1 MPVEVKIERD
11 GRAILSTFLEPL
23 DMQEIVEANDKS
35 TREHLQFATKP
46 VHSIIDT
53 TQIHKLPSNM
63 LSNSM
68 HLSRKLHPMVGTMVV
83 VTNNAFINAMS
94 AILSKAPMGKKIVI
108 CQTVEEAWA
117 IIDRLLAEVKSDKS
131 DISVDLSA

>member
-11 GRAILSTFLEPL
+11 GRAVLTTFLEPL
-23 DMQEIVEANDKS
+23 DMHEIVEANDKS

-53 TQIHKLPSNM
+53 TQIRKLPSNM
-63 LSNSM
+63 LSNSLSM
-68 HLSRKLHPMVGTMVV
+68 SRKLHPMVGTMVV
-83 VTNNAFINAMS
+83 VSSNGFINAMS

-108 CQTVEEAWA
+108 CQSLDEAWT
-117 IIDRLLAEVKSDKS
+117 IIDRLLAEEMKGAGDKS
-131 DISVDLSA
+131 IDLSA